1 MLRKLVSGVA
11 LSFAFVVGMAVPSSS
26 QLAPSE
32 VVANEEPLLVSTAP
46 SSAVP
51 DETSDESA
59 RLLGC
64 CTGDGL
70 FCINTAACQARGAGV
85 CGAPCN

>member
-1 MLRKLVSGVA
+1 MLRNLVSGVA
-11 LSFAFVVGMAVPSSS
+11 LSFALVVGMAVPSSS
-26 QLAPSE
+26 EHASNA
-32 VVANEEPLLVSTAP
+32 VVANEERVLVSTAP

-51 DETSDESA
+51 DESA

-70 FCINTAACQARGAGV
+70 FCTGTAQCQARGAGV

>member
-1 MLRKLVSGVA
+1 
-11 LSFAFVVGMAVPSSS
+11 MAVST

-32 VVANEEPLLVSTAP
+32 VVANDEAVLVSSGP

-51 DETSDESA
+51 DETTDEPS

-64 CTGDGL
+64 CTGDGQ
-70 FCINTAACQARGAGV
+70 FCINTAACQARGAGT

>member
-1 MLRKLVSGVA
+1 MLRTLVSGVA
-11 LSFAFVVGMAVPSSS
+11 LSFAFVVGMAVSSS

-32 VVANEEPLLVSTAP
+32 VVTNDEAVLVSTAP

-51 DETSDESA
+51 DETTDESS

-70 FCINTAACQARGAGV
+70 FCINTAACQARGAGT

>member
-1 MLRKLVSGVA
+1 MLRTLFSGVA
-11 LSFAFVVGMAVPSSS
+11 LSFAFVVGMAVSS
-26 QLAPSE
+26 QFAPGE
-32 VVANEEPLLVSTAP
+32 AVANEEAVLVSTGP

-51 DETSDESA
+51 DQTTDESS

-64 CTGDGL
+64 CTGDGQ
-70 FCINTAACQARGAGV
+70 FCINTAACQARGAGT

>member
-11 LSFAFVVGMAVPSSS
+11 LSFAFVVGMAVPSS
-26 QLAPSE
+26 A
-32 VVANEEPLLVSTAP
+32 VIEEPVLVSTAP
-46 SSAVP
+46 SNAVP
-51 DETSDESA
+51 AETSEESA

-70 FCINTAACQARGAGV
+70 FCTGHAQCQARGAGL

>member
-1 MLRKLVSGVA
+1 MLRKLVCGVA
-11 LSFAFVVGMAVPSSS
+11 VSFAFVVGMAVLSSS
-26 QLAPSE
+26 QSAASE
-32 VVANEEPLLVSTAP
+32 VSMNDAALVSTAP
-46 SSAVP
+46 GSEA
-51 DETSDESA
+51 SDESGLEPA

-64 CTGDGL
+64 CTGDGQ

>member
-11 LSFAFVVGMAVPSSS
+11 LSFAFVVGMAVSSSS
-26 QLAPSE
+26 QVA
-32 VVANEEPLLVSTAP
+32 ANEEAVLVSNAP

-51 DETSDESA
+51 DETSDEPS

-64 CTGDGL
+64 CTGDGE
-70 FCINTAACQARGAGV
+70 FCINTAACQARGAGT

>member
-1 MLRKLVSGVA
+1 MLRNLVSGVA

-26 QLAPSE
+26 QVAPDE
-32 VVANEEPLLVSTAP
+32 VVANEVLVSTAP
-46 SSAVP
+46 SAVP
-51 DETSDESA
+51 DDMSEEPS

-64 CTGDGL
+64 CTGDGQ
-70 FCINTAACQARGAGV
+70 FCINTAACQARGAGT

>member
-1 MLRKLVSGVA
+1 MLRMLVSGVA
-11 LSFAFVVGMAVPSSS
+11 LSFAFVVGMAVSASPEV
-26 QLAPSE
+26 APSE
-32 VVANEEPLLVSTAP
+32 VLVSTAP

-51 DETSDESA
+51 DDMSEEPS

-64 CTGDGL
+64 CTGDGQ